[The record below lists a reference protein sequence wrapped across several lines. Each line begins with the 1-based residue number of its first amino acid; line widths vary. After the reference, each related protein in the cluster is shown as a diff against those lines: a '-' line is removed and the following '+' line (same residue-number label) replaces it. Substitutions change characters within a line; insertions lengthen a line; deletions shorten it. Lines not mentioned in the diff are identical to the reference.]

1 MAESVFTELVR
12 RAGRKAFCSEDF
24 SQRSSSAAIFL
35 RSIGS
40 PLGVIE

>member
-1 MAESVFTELVR
+1 MN
-12 RAGRKAFCSEDF
+12 KAFCSADF

-40 PLGVIE
+40 LLSVIK